1 MTDTITE
8 GATRQQQVAQAY
20 LDAWNA
26 HDGAAVLATF
36 DPTGTYLDPA
46 LPGPIGGEHLAG
58 HVAGLVAAF
67 PDLHF
72 MVEDVAV
79 DGDRVILRCWE
90 CTHHAPPPHL
100 LLISA
105 SRGIAPLYPRLGQL
119 PCRWLA
125 RVGRVPAG
133 HDLDKDT
140 LARRRVLGEDHPHTR
155 ESTHHLVGLLRQ
167 LGEATHRPWD
177 GDLLMTMA
185 ASGPAASGAPEEI
198 ICSSKAFSREPAD
211 PKKQGRWPPS
221 GPGAR
226 PR

>member
-36 DPTGTYLDPA
+36 DPTGTYIDPA

-79 DGDRVILRCWE
+79 DGDRVIVRCWE
-90 CTHHAPPPHL
+90 CTHHAPRPTASSPR
-100 LLISA
+100 LISA
-105 SRGIAPLYPRLGQL
+105 SRGIAPLY
-119 PCRWLA
+119 LA
-125 RVGRVPAG
+125 SANYLAAG
-133 HDLDKDT
+133 LR
-140 LARRRVLGEDHPHTR
+140 ALGEFQRATTSTR
-155 ESTHHLVGLLRQ
+155 TPS
-167 LGEATHRPWD
+167 
-177 GDLLMTMA
+177 
-185 ASGPAASGAPEEI
+185 PAAGSWARTTHTPASPRITSSGCCGSWA
-198 ICSSKAFSREPAD
+198 K
-211 PKKQGRWPPS
+211 PPI
-221 GPGAR
+221 GPGVVIF
-226 PR
+226 